1 MAPNLLPNQLKL
13 SIGCEII
20 IFIIL
25 LAIALGVLLQLGLQ
39 YEYVSKL
46 EEWMRNSLRCMDNST
61 YFQHWISEG
70 YLTFLQFSIRYYLIC
85 ILSVLV
91 IVCIDIIF
99 TVWRFNKGDLQDDS
113 IKDIFANN
121 DEKNSD

>member
-1 MAPNLLPNQLKL
+1 MSPNLLPNQLKL
-13 SIGCEII
+13 SIRCEII

-25 LAIALGVLLQLGLQ
+25 LAIAFGLFLQLGLQ

-61 YFQHWISEG
+61 YFQQWISEG
-70 YLTFLQFSIRYYLIC
+70 YLNFLQFSIRYYLIC

-99 TVWRFNKGDLQDDS
+99 TVWRFNKGDLQDES

-121 DEKNSD
+121 D